1 MARTGP
7 NFKQYIESIVITSAG
22 SNYSSVNPP
31 SIFISA
37 PTASNTGQDKVQA
50 VATATISNGAV
61 EVVTI
66 TEAGDGYDVTPTV
79 KLVGILS
86 TVSFTAQD
94 DSNRGTGTF
103 NNVGQVSSSGIGTG
117 AQFRIVV
124 NASGQVTGATVTA
137 AGTGYAEGDT
147 ITIAD
152 TSVGGDGSAADI
164 ILTAAT
170 IASGSGAV
178 LTPSIFYLN
187 RPQLYFHQNF
197 SYISEYQIPEWI
209 RDEYPKF
216 SNFITTYFS
225 FLDADSDVTTAI
237 GASSQSPNYVL
248 QELLDRFSVS
258 HYHGDFL
265 ETLLQQYALDFP
277 DSKEI
282 DTRLLIKRIRDFY
295 TSKGSSE
302 SIKTFFRM
310 MYGEEVEVFK
320 PSEYVLRPS
329 DGIWSKKLAIKV
341 TENDERATDYN
352 PLDLQAR
359 KVDIHYYEST
369 ASITVR
375 KKFTTAITQAKKI
388 AFTNPATYELD
399 LDLAADTAIPGPG
412 VLGELTAV
420 IGGKIATVG
429 TIGAADVLRAAGSY
443 DIDTGFT
450 TSGNGTG
457 AQFTVVVNGSGAA
470 TITVDTVGIDY
481 APGETITIPDAILGG
496 GGGAAL
502 TFNVATITEGVIKSV
517 TIADAGQ
524 GYSANPDV
532 IVLADPTDTITTV
545 ATIETRLTSNVISSI
560 VISEAGLGYNT
571 APTLVLDTTPYRSY
585 ISFENETLDQIEN
598 KRAFLVR
605 VLNATALK
613 SNTGAADG
621 GFKIGQVFKVA
632 EAGNVLGEYAI
643 DYFSED
649 YTLTGVDNNAYI
661 RISTL
666 DTSNYPLTF
675 DIIATGV
682 LFQRQTFDFTCNSGN
697 GESAVI
703 TCTTGFAHTFP
714 GQFKNSQGFLSDA
727 NRLQDNKIYQSYSY
741 QIQSSQPKGVWG
753 EILDRIANPS
763 GMVAFS
769 DLQILHDVNVGL
781 SFNIRPTAYAL
792 YLTPTI
798 ETVMTQELV
807 ILSFSR
813 PVSDTFAT
821 QDDEAILEPGLVK
834 AETAEMDDTDVDFDV
849 ELNKTETVELPEVVG
864 KAFNK
869 NNITESITFSETF
882 ATLLQILRNPT
893 DDPFTQDAAIFAIGL
908 VKAEQLEIQD
918 APSLQPNL
926 IKTENPTTGDALDS
940 FDVGKPLADTADFVD
955 PANLLFVANK
965 ADNYEVSDAGTIYM
979 QNYAGD
985 YFAEDYV
992 ESYSGVSSTT
1002 F

>member
-7 NFKQYIESIVITSAG
+7 NFKQYLESVTITSAG

-31 SIFISA
+31 TVFISA
-37 PTASNTGQDKVQA
+37 PTANNTGQLLLQ
-50 VATATISNGAV
+50 ATATVAISGGAV
-61 EVVTI
+61 ETI
-66 TEAGDGYDVTPTV
+66 SIIETGDGYNVTPTV
-79 KLVGILS
+79 KLIGTLS
-86 TVSFTAQD
+86 TASFTAQA
-94 DSNRGTGTF
+94 DSGRSTGTF
-103 NNVGQVSSSGIGTG
+103 TGVTQTSSTGTGTG
-117 AQFRIVV
+117 AQFRVVV
-124 NASGQVTGATVTA
+124 NASGEVTGVTVTT

-147 ITIAD
+147 ITIQD
-152 TSVGGDGSAADI
+152 TSLSGDGSAADVV
-164 ILTAAT
+164 LTAAT
-170 IASGSGAV
+170 ISGGSGAV
-178 LTPSIFYLN
+178 LTPSIFLLN
-187 RPQLYFHQNF
+187 RPQIHFNHNF
-197 SYISEYQIPEWI
+197 SDIAKYQIPEWI
-209 RDEYPKF
+209 RDDYPKF
-216 SNFITTYFS
+216 SNFINKYFE
-225 FLDADSDVTTAI
+225 FLDAPLDVTTAV
-237 GASSQSPNYVL
+237 GASTESPTRVM
-248 QELLDRFSVS
+248 QELLERFGVPHH
-258 HYHGDFL
+258 HYL
-265 ETLLQQYALDFP
+265 EALLQQYALDFP
-277 DSKEI
+277 ENKTI

-310 MYGEEVEVFK
+310 MYGEEVAVFK

-329 DGIWSKKLAIKV
+329 DGIWSEQLAIKV
-341 TENDERATDYN
+341 VENEERSIAYN
-352 PLDLQAR
+352 PLDLQSR
-359 KVDIHYYEST
+359 KIDIHYYEST

-375 KKFTTAITQAKKI
+375 KKLTTAITQAKKI
-388 AFTNPATYELD
+388 AFTNPSTYELD
-399 LDLAADTAIPGPG
+399 LDLTANTVIPGTG

-429 TIGAADVLRAAGSY
+429 TIGAANALRTAGTY
-443 DIDTGFT
+443 DINTGFT

-502 TFNVATITEGVIKSV
+502 TFNVATITEGKIKSV

-532 IVLADPTDTITTV
+532 IVLPNASDTITTTAV
-545 ATIETRLTSNVISSI
+545 MGTRLTSHAISSI
-560 VISEAGLGYNT
+560 VISEDGLGYNT
-571 APTLVLDTTPYRSY
+571 APTLVLDTTPYRTY
-585 ISFENETLDQIEN
+585 ISFVNDTLDQIEN

-605 VLNATALK
+605 VLNATVRK
-613 SNTGAADG
+613 STSAGANG
-621 GFKIGQVFKVA
+621 GFKVGQVFKVA

-649 YTLTGVDNNAYI
+649 YTLTGIDNNAYI
-661 RISTL
+661 RIKTI
-666 DTSNYPLTF
+666 DASNYPLTF

-682 LFQRQTFDFTCNSGN
+682 SFQRQSFDFQANSGN
-697 GESAVI
+697 GQSVII

-727 NRLQDNKIYQSYSY
+727 NRLQDNKVYQSYSY

-753 EILDRIANPS
+753 EILDRIANPA

-792 YLTPTI
+792 YLTIVDTPVTS
-798 ETVMTQELV
+798 ELV

-813 PVSDTFAT
+813 PVADTFAT

-834 AETAEMDDTDVDFDV
+834 SENPEMTDTDIDFDV
-849 ELNKTETVELPEVVG
+849 VLNKTESVDLPEVVG
-864 KAFNK
+864 KSFNK
-869 NNITESITFSETF
+869 NNITESVTFSETF
-882 ATLLQILRNPT
+882 LTLLEILRSPT
-893 DDPFTQDAAIFAIGL
+893 EDPSTQDAAIFAIGL
-908 VKAEQLEIQD
+908 VKAEQLGIQD

-940 FDVGKPLADTADFVD
+940 FDVGKPFADTADFVD
-955 PANLLFVANK
+955 PAILLFVATK